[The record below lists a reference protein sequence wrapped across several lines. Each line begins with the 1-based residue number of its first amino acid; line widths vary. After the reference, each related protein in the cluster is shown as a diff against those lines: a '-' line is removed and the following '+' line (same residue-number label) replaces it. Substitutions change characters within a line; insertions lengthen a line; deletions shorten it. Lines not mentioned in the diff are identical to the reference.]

1 MVEVAVFD
9 EHRPDEDGADGWKL
23 RDPSQLFERKI
34 HVLQG
39 QYRGGEQ
46 LLWRGLAEIHDPV
59 VVSARQCISDVR
71 VAHQEEPSANHVGY
85 KSVWSTP
92 IASMSARRA
101 CGSEAPSLTGCF
113 TCGSRV
119 PTASQSIPGRHS
131 AWRGRLGF
139 PLSRKISPLT
149 LR

>member
-46 LLWRGLAEIHDPV
+46 PLWRRLAEIHDPV
-59 VVSARQCISDVR
+59 VVSARQRISDVR
-71 VAHQEEPSANHVGY
+71 IAHQEETLGEP
-85 KSVWSTP
+85 
-92 IASMSARRA
+92 RR
-101 CGSEAPSLTGCF
+101 
-113 TCGSRV
+113 V
-119 PTASQSIPGRHS
+119 
-131 AWRGRLGF
+131 
-139 PLSRKISPLT
+139 
-149 LR
+149 